1 MKYQV
6 RLALL
11 LLMPFFLANRP
22 SFALVNPTT
31 VNPLNDDDD
40 DDEAP
45 LPAPTLSY
53 TLAMPQPQTHFFEV
67 TMRLTNFAVPT
78 NARKAGFV
86 DLKMPVWTPGSYLI
100 REYAKNVEGITAML
114 NGQPVAAVK
123 SKKNTWRIAL
133 TPLAEA
139 RGNGL
144 KVPPGLEDSPNQI
157 TNPLPPVSTGG
168 LLIRYRVYANE
179 LTVRTSFL
187 DDEHGYVNGASM
199 FLYHDALKTIPHR
212 LTVLPHASFKKVNTS
227 LPTVSNV
234 PGFVYEAPNFDI
246 LVDSP
251 LEIGNHRTFTFTAS
265 GVPHTVAQFG
275 AVDYNERKLVADY
288 QRICEAAASVVGEH
302 PGPNY
307 TFIVHHLA
315 QGGGGL
321 EHLNSTSLQTPR
333 NIYGSEAAYRGF
345 LTLMAHEYFHL
356 WNVKRIRPIALG
368 PFDYENE
375 NYTRML
381 WEAEGFTA
389 FYEDYLVRRAGFTTP
404 EQYINIVAGDIGT
417 IENQPGSRV
426 QSVADASF
434 DAWVKF
440 YRPNENSANSTISY
454 YTKGAVL
461 GSLLNLAILDGSDGA
476 RSLDDVMR
484 FLYQEYYKKQQRG
497 FTDTE
502 FKQALETAAG
512 RSFDDFF
519 AKYVNDTEAI
529 DYNAFFAPVGM
540 KLTTAPANPA
550 DGFLGATTVP
560 TGGRATVTAV
570 RRDGPAWTDGLNV
583 GDEIIAVDSIR
594 VLDDLN
600 RLLVGRKPGDAVQV
614 LINRAGLLREL
625 PIRLSNN
632 PLIIYKLEPLPNQTD
647 RQKRLYAKWLWVK

>member
-6 RLALL
+6 RLALM
-11 LLMPFFLANRP
+11 LLMPLFSANRP
-22 SFALVNPTT
+22 VFAVADYPAINVT
-31 VNPLNDDDD
+31 N

-45 LPAPTLSY
+45 LPAPTLSF
-53 TLAMPQPQTHFFEV
+53 TLAMPHPETHFFEV

-78 NARKAGFV
+78 NARKTGFV

-100 REYAKNVEGITAML
+100 REYAKNVEGFTATL

-123 SKKNTWRIAL
+123 SKKNTWRI
-133 TPLAEA
+133 TSPTELAVGSE
-139 RGNGL
+139 
-144 KVPPGLEDSPNQI
+144 
-157 TNPLPPVSTGG
+157 
-168 LLIRYRVYANE
+168 LLVRYRVYASE
-179 LTVRTSFL
+179 LSVRTSFV
-187 DDEHGYVNGASM
+187 DDEHGYVNGAGM
-199 FLYHDALKTIPHR
+199 FLYHDALKAIPHR

-227 LPTVSNV
+227 LPTVNNE
-234 PGFVYEAPNFDI
+234 PGFVFEAPNFDI

-251 LEIGNHRTFTFTAS
+251 IEIGNHRTFTFTAS

-275 AVDYNERKLVADY
+275 AVDYNERKLAADY

-307 TFIVHHLA
+307 TFLVHHLA

-321 EHLNSTSLQTPR
+321 EHLNSTSLQTGR
-333 NIYGSEAAYRGF
+333 NTYGSEAAYRGF
-345 LTLMAHEYFHL
+345 LTLVAHEYFHL
-356 WNVKRIRPIALG
+356 WNVKRIRPVALG

-389 FYEDYLVRRAGFTTP
+389 FYEDYIVRRAGFTTP
-404 EQYINIVAGDIGT
+404 EQYISIVAGDIGT
-417 IENQPGSRV
+417 VENQPGNRV

-434 DAWVKF
+434 DAWIKF
-440 YRPNENSANSTISY
+440 YRPNENSQNSTISY

-461 GSLLNLAILDGSDGA
+461 ASLLNLAILDGSDGA
-476 RSLDDVMR
+476 RNLDDAMR

-519 AKYVNDTEAI
+519 AKYVNATEAI
-529 DYNAFFAPVGM
+529 DYNTFFGPVGL
-540 KLTTAPANPA
+540 KLTTAPVSST

-560 TGGRATVTAV
+560 TSGRATVTAV
-570 RRDGPAWTDGLNV
+570 RRDGPAWTDGLNA

-600 RLLVGRKPGDAVQV
+600 RLLVGRKPGDVVQV
-614 LINRAGLLREL
+614 LINRGGLLREL
-625 PIRLSNN
+625 PIRLADN
-632 PLIIYKLEPLPNQTD
+632 PLIVYKLEPLPNQTD
-647 RQKRLYAKWLWVK
+647 RQKRLYNKWLWVK